1 MSYHYIYLITSKQDH
16 NKSIYKIG
24 KTTQLPEDR
33 FRGYEKGTEP
43 IRIFKVDNCHVR
55 EKELI
60 DIFNK
65 KFKLSRG
72 REYFLGN
79 LKEMITIITNF
90 CNSDEIINKIC
101 NKKNIELNN
110 NLEEY
115 IITEDVTNIGV
126 KQYTNLNK
134 GNFKC
139 DLCNNIFIS
148 KQSLEKHMN
157 KKNKC
162 NIVSNFKCI
171 NCNKY
176 FKQKKN
182 LIDHNSKNL
191 CNIIIT
197 KPNSNNTFNDE
208 MYSAIKGI
216 INSNITIQKKADYIR
231 LICSNLSIY
240 QILLILNNNT
250 DIDDTIRF
258 IILANKV
265 NKTTKTNNITI
276 NNTNNTTNNFQ
287 INNFGNENHSHITDK
302 YLAKLIHENSL
313 TEDIYLKLSNK
324 IYLDN
329 NHPENKT
336 IKIDNLNNNYCLIV
350 QDNKWVTTTKDNAMK
365 KIMNKI
371 TTVIDKFIN
380 LDNTDDEN
388 QDNYKKKIT
397 PTKIKIINEYLEKE
411 LDDKSIIEIIK
422 NVILEIYN
430 NYNSKNII

>member
-1 MSYHYIYLITSKQDH
+1 MMFPYLIYL
-16 NKSIYKIG
+16 
-24 KTTQLPEDR
+24 
-33 FRGYEKGTEP
+33 
-43 IRIFKVDNCHVR
+43 
-55 EKELI
+55 
-60 DIFNK
+60 
-65 KFKLSRG
+65 
-72 REYFLGN
+72 
-79 LKEMITIITNF
+79 
-90 CNSDEIINKIC
+90 
-101 NKKNIELNN
+101 
-110 NLEEY
+110 
-115 IITEDVTNIGV
+115 
-126 KQYTNLNK
+126 
-134 GNFKC
+134 
-139 DLCNNIFIS
+139 
-148 KQSLEKHMN
+148 
-157 KKNKC
+157 
-162 NIVSNFKCI
+162 
-171 NCNKY
+171 KY
-176 FKQKKN
+176 LF
-182 LIDHNSKNL
+182 DS
-191 CNIIIT
+191 
-197 KPNSNNTFNDE
+197 
-208 MYSAIKGI
+208 
-216 INSNITIQKKADYIR
+216 DYIR

-250 DIDDTIRF
+250 DIDDTIKF
-258 IILANKV
+258 LMLA

-365 KIMNKI
+365 KIMNNI

-388 QDNYKKKIT
+388 DDKDNYKKKIT

>member
-1 MSYHYIYLITSKQDH
+1 MS
-16 NKSIYKIG
+16 
-24 KTTQLPEDR
+24 
-33 FRGYEKGTEP
+33 
-43 IRIFKVDNCHVR
+43 
-55 EKELI
+55 
-60 DIFNK
+60 
-65 KFKLSRG
+65 
-72 REYFLGN
+72 
-79 LKEMITIITNF
+79 NF
-90 CNSDEIINKIC
+90 IC
-101 NKKNIELNN
+101 N
-110 NLEEY
+110 
-115 IITEDVTNIGV
+115 
-126 KQYTNLNK
+126 
-134 GNFKC
+134 
-139 DLCNNIFIS
+139 LCNNPFRS
-148 KQSLEKHMN
+148 KQSLEKHQS
-157 KKNKC
+157 KKYKC

-197 KPNSNNTFNDE
+197 KQNSNNTFNDE
-208 MYSAIKGI
+208 MYLAIKGI

-231 LICSNLSIY
+231 LINSDISIEN
-240 QILLILNNNT
+240 IIDIINNKLDLDTTIKLLKT
-250 DIDDTIRF
+250 
-258 IILANKV
+258 A

-276 NNTNNTTNNFQ
+276 NNNTTNNFQ

-380 LDNTDDEN
+380 LDNTDNEN
-388 QDNYKKKIT
+388 DNNDNYKKKIT